1 MKALNEYQAIRTTL
15 QGLSHEE
22 MQSLLIP
29 LLLDKITARDALE
42 LLVQQHW
49 KATYQD
55 CPEKEL
61 SPAFEAVL
69 HFAEITYGFFLNTAT
84 GGVYE

>member
-1 MKALNEYQAIRTTL
+1 MKALNEYQSIKNVL
-15 QGLSHEE
+15 EGLSRQEVE
-22 MQSLLIP
+22 SLLVP
-29 LLLDKITARDALE
+29 LLLNGITARDALE

>member
-1 MKALNEYQAIRTTL
+1 MKAPNEYQAIRTTL

-29 LLLDKITARDALE
+29 LLLNGITARDAVG
-42 LLVQQHW
+42 LLIQQHW
-49 KATYQD
+49 KATYQNS
-55 CPEKEL
+55 PEREY

-69 HFAEITYGFFLNTAT
+69 HFGEVTYGIFLNTTT
-84 GGVYE
+84 GKVYE